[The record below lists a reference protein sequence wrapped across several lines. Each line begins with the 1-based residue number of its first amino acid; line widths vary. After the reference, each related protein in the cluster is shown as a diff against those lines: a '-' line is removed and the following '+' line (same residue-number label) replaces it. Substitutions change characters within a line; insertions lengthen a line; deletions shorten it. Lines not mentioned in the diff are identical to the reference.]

1 MAKSHLTDVD
11 RQIEEL
17 RRMRRQW
24 VHVVNSGDVDRYTK
38 MMTRDAVW
46 IPPGQPALEGRQA
59 IRAWLEPL
67 FSQYRYKFQLR
78 GSRVQVAGDW
88 AVERGLFD
96 SELERKDGGDPQ
108 QHTGTYIVL
117 WRQSEGGRWRIE
129 RYIDD
134 SGRL

>member
-1 MAKSHLTDVD
+1 MAKSPPTDVD

-24 VHVVNSGDVDRYTK
+24 VHVVNAGDVDRYTK
-38 MMTRDAVW
+38 MLTRDAVW
-46 IPPGQPALEGRQA
+46 IPPGRPALEGRKA

-67 FSQYRYKFQLR
+67 FAQYRYKFQLK

-88 AVERGLFD
+88 AVERGMFD
-96 SELERKDGGDPQ
+96 TELERKAGGDPQ

-117 WRQSEGGRWRIE
+117 WRQSESGRWRIE

>member
-1 MAKSHLTDVD
+1 
-11 RQIEEL
+11 
-17 RRMRRQW
+17 MRRRW
-24 VHVVNSGDVDRYTK
+24 VHVVNSGDVERYAK
-38 MMTRDAVW
+38 MLTRDAVW
-46 IPPGQPALEGRQA
+46 IPPGQPALEGRKA

-67 FSQYRYKFQLR
+67 FDEYRYSFRLK

-88 AVERGLFD
+88 AVERGAFD
-96 SELERKDGGDPQ
+96 SRLERKTGGDPQ

-117 WRQSEGGRWRIE
+117 WRQSEKGRWRIE